1 MEKYDVINAIKKE
14 IEHEKDLCR
23 KYVELNPSDKD
34 QREKMR
40 DAAIAALSRVMNAI

>member
-1 MEKYDVINAIKKE
+1 MEKYDVINTINKE
-14 IEHEKDLCR
+14 IKREKDLCS

-40 DAAIAALSRVMNAI
+40 NAAITALLRVMNTI

>member
-1 MEKYDVINAIKKE
+1 MEKYDVINAINKE

-34 QREKMR
+34 QREKMC
-40 DAAIAALSRVMNAI
+40 DAAIAALFRVMNAI